1 LIFEEILSFD
11 NKLKISD
18 ASFLSY
24 YICIFLMESLET
36 HELPSVMS
44 AKVENIKSVNKTFDL
59 SDLNWNIY
67 FFQTKN

>member
-1 LIFEEILSFD
+1 
-11 NKLKISD
+11 
-18 ASFLSY
+18 
-24 YICIFLMESLET
+24 MESLET